1 MGGGSAGPSEEQM
14 ELQRKQYEQTER
26 QLQQQADSIA
36 TQKEQARI
44 QREQWAETQA
54 DKADSQNR
62 QNALA
67 QLRSRGALLTKAGP
81 NMSSKDEDDEEAL
94 LKQQRLLGI
103 GA

>member
-1 MGGGSAGPSEEQM
+1 MGGGSAGPSKEQM
-14 ELQRKQYEQTER
+14 ALQRKQYEQTER
-26 QLQQQADSIA
+26 QLRQQADSIA

-67 QLRSRGALLTKAGP
+67 QLRSRGALTQAGP
-81 NMSSKDEDDEEAL
+81 NMSRKDDEEAL
-94 LKQQRLLGI
+94 LKQQRLLGT
-103 GA
+103 GS

>member
-1 MGGGSAGPSEEQM
+1 MGGGSASTSEEQIK
-14 ELQRKQYEQTER
+14 LQRKQYEQTER

-44 QREQWAETQA
+44 QSEQWAETQA
-54 DKADSQNR
+54 EKADSQNR

-67 QLRSRGALLTKAGP
+67 QLRSRGALTTAGP
-81 NMSSKDEDDEEAL
+81 NIMRSKDDEEDL

-103 GA
+103 GS

>member
-1 MGGGSAGPSEEQM
+1 MGGGSAGPSKEQM

-26 QLQQQADSIA
+26 QLRQQADSIA

-67 QLRSRGALLTKAGP
+67 QLRSRGALTTKAGP
-81 NMSSKDEDDEEAL
+81 NMSRKDDEEDL
-94 LKQQRLLGI
+94 LKQQRLLGT
-103 GA
+103 GS

>member
-1 MGGGSAGPSEEQM
+1 MGGGSAGPSKEQM
-14 ELQRKQYEQTER
+14 ALQRKQYEQTER

-44 QREQWAETQA
+44 QSEQWAETQA
-54 DKADSQNR
+54 EKADAQNR

-67 QLRSRGALLTKAGP
+67 QLRSRGALTKAGP

-103 GA
+103 GS

>member
-1 MGGGSAGPSEEQM
+1 MGGSAGPSKEQM

-26 QLQQQADSIA
+26 QLRQQADSIA

-67 QLRSRGALLTKAGP
+67 QLRSRGALTQAGP
-81 NMSSKDEDDEEAL
+81 NIMRSKDDEEDL
-94 LKQQRLLGI
+94 LKQQRLLGT
-103 GA
+103 GS

>member
-1 MGGGSAGPSEEQM
+1 MGGGSAGPSKEQM
-14 ELQRKQYEQTER
+14 ALQRKQYEQTER

-44 QREQWAETQA
+44 QSEQWAETQA
-54 DKADSQNR
+54 EKADAQNR

-67 QLRSRGALLTKAGP
+67 QLRSRGALTTTAGP
-81 NMSSKDEDDEEAL
+81 NIMRSKDDEEDL

-103 GA
+103 GS

>member
-1 MGGGSAGPSEEQM
+1 MGGGSAGPSKEQM
-14 ELQRKQYEQTER
+14 ALQRKQYEQTER
-26 QLQQQADSIA
+26 QLRQQADSIA

-67 QLRSRGALLTKAGP
+67 QLRSRGALTKAGP
-81 NMSSKDEDDEEAL
+81 NMSSKDDDDEEAL

-103 GA
+103 GS

>member
-1 MGGGSAGPSEEQM
+1 MGGGSAGPSKEQM
-14 ELQRKQYEQTER
+14 ALQRKQYEQTER
-26 QLQQQADSIA
+26 QLRQQADSIA

-67 QLRSRGALLTKAGP
+67 QLRSRGALTKAGP
-81 NMSSKDEDDEEAL
+81 NMSRKDDEEDL
-94 LKQQRLLGI
+94 LKQQRQLGT
-103 GA
+103 GS